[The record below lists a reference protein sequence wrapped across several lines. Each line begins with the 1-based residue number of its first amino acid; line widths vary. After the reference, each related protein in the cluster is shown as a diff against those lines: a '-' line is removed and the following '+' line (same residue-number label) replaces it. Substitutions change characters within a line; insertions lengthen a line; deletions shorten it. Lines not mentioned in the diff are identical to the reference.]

1 MVGSQEYLEALNL
14 IQDKLYDTKMAS
26 LKNKADSLRGD
37 IQKEINDA
45 DPVEITT
52 ILNDE
57 EFKKQLDSYL
67 DAEYQIDVNIHA
79 EAENEFNDIVN
90 AMDDITEKASLIGE
104 NFVVSAND
112 VRELNNTFPG
122 IIQNMKDLGNGT
134 VQLNEDV
141 VKSAIGMAQA
151 EVAADSQ
158 ATIKKLQN
166 QATLLR
172 QKQAVYQ
179 DMANAALILAQGET
193 ESDQT
198 AAEAKAK
205 ISEDLTKLK
214 GINDELQTQ
223 QEMDNDKAA
232 ADASYANGQIT
243 AKN

>member
-1 MVGSQEYLEALNL
+1 MALN
-14 IQDKLYDTKMAS
+14 DKANTLREDVQKTLDNMGEVSITMA
-26 LKNKADSLRGD
+26 
-37 IQKEINDA
+37 
-45 DPVEITT
+45 
-52 ILNDE
+52 LNDE
-57 EFKKQLDSYL
+57 KFKEQLDAYL

-104 NFVVSAND
+104 NFIVSAND

-122 IIQNMKDLGNGT
+122 IIQNMRDLGNGT
-134 VQLNEDV
+134 VQLNEEV
-141 VKSAIGMAQA
+141 VNSAIGMAQA

-166 QATLLR
+166 QSTLLR

-205 ISEDLTKLK
+205 ISEDLTKIK

-232 ADASYANGQIT
+232 ADASYSNGQIT